1 MKELEKVK
9 NISIASTLFIL
20 AVIIGL
26 LTYKRPKNTF
36 ALNTKTALEKITS
49 DSFFVPLVN
58 VNNQN
63 YKLIDV
69 RSSYEF
75 DKGHL
80 DNAINISTPE
90 ILKEA
95 NLEIFKS
102 LKKAGK
108 TVVLYGNNPEEVN
121 TTLLILYQLG
131 YSNIKLLK
139 AEISYLQN
147 RLITK
152 NSEIE
157 KYETDIAEFI
167 KESTKNA
174 DSSSVIQIVT
184 PPKKV
189 ITVKQK
195 KKKTAEGGC

>member
-80 DNAINISTPE
+80 DTAINISTPE

-131 YSNIKLLK
+131 YNNVKLLK

-152 NSEIE
+152 NSDIE
-157 KYETDIAEFI
+157 KSEKDIAEFI